1 MKINK
6 TNKIFQ
12 IYENMKNRRLNS
24 NKNVSKKDEFKASE
38 KALDY
43 QFAINKLKEVPEI
56 RKERVERIKAQVQS
70 GNYNV
75 EGKKIA
81 EKIIEGLHFDKR
93 V

>member
-81 EKIIEGLHFDKR
+81 EKIVEGLHFDKR

>member
-12 IYENMKNRRLNS
+12 IYENMKNGRLNS

>member
-12 IYENMKNRRLNS
+12 IYENMKNGRLNS

-81 EKIIEGLHFDKR
+81 EKIVGRPSF
-93 V
+93 

>member
-12 IYENMKNRRLNS
+12 IYENMKNGRLNS

-81 EKIIEGLHFDKR
+81 EKIVEGLHFDKR